1 MATFKFILSKSQHQK
16 KTKSNSSMLMLR
28 YTHKKR
34 VVLFTTSRNIEEK
47 YWDDK
52 NQIVK
57 RGYPSSE
64 RFNIIIRKIRK
75 KVEDIVSDLQIAG
88 EDPTVNYVKQI
99 YEGQATE
106 KEVKIQYSFFEYA
119 ELYLEM
125 AKKHKNEG
133 TVKTYR
139 TTINKLKEYE
149 KYARVKLDWS
159 IIDMDFYYDFL
170 EFYTGIQGFLTNG
183 FGRVIKIMKVILN
196 DATERGYNTNL
207 KYQNK
212 NFRAL
217 REEVNNI
224 YLSEAELKEIIDLD
238 LRNNKTLEQVRDLFI
253 VGCYTGLR
261 FSDFTQIKK
270 ENIIDGRFLKLK
282 TIKTDEWVTIPLF
295 DEVKAVMEKYKDQ
308 PNSLPKAFENQVMNK
323 HLKDVGRLAKIKED
337 FLKVRSKGK
346 ERVEETFKKH
356 ELMTTHTARRSFA
369 TNLFKKGVPSRVIM
383 KITGHRTEKA
393 FSSYIKISEDENA
406 ELMLRYL
413 EQAS

>member
-34 VVLFTTSRNIEEK
+34 VVLFTTSRNIEDK

-119 ELYLEM
+119 ELYLGM

-133 TVKTYR
+133 TIKTYR

-149 KYARVKLDWS
+149 KYARVKLDWNT
-159 IIDMDFYYDFL
+159 IDMDFYYDFL

>member
-1 MATFKFILSKSQHQK
+1 MATFKFILSKSQHQRK
-16 KTKSNSSMLMLR
+16 IKSNSSMLMLR

-34 VVLFTTSRNIEEK
+34 VVLFSTSRNIEDK

-52 NQIVK
+52 NQVIK
-57 RGYPSSE
+57 RGYPSAE

-75 KVEDIVSDLQIAG
+75 KVEDIVCDLQIAG
-88 EDPTVNYVKQI
+88 EDPVVDYVKQI
-99 YEGQATE
+99 YNDHTIE
-106 KEVKIQYSFFEYA
+106 KEIKRQYSFFEYA

-125 AKKHKNEG
+125 AKKHKNNG
-133 TVKTYR
+133 TIKTYR

-149 KYARVKLDWS
+149 KYSRLKLDWNN
-159 IIDMDFYYDFL
+159 IDMDFYYDFL

-196 DATERGYNTNL
+196 DATEKGYNTNL

-212 NFRAL
+212 SFRAL

-224 YLSEAELKEIIDLD
+224 YLSEVELKKIIDLD
-238 LRNNKTLEQVRDLFI
+238 LNDNKNLEQVRDLFI

-270 ENIIDGRFLKLK
+270 ENIVEGRLLKLK

-295 DEVKAVMEKYKDQ
+295 DEVKQIMEKYKDQ
-308 PNSLPKAFENQVMNK
+308 RNSLPKAFDNQVMNRY
-323 HLKDVGRLAKIKED
+323 LKDVGELAEIKGD

-369 TNLFKKGVPSRVIM
+369 TNMFKKGVPSRVIM

-406 ELMLRYL
+406 ELMLKYL
-413 EQAS
+413 ESIN

>member
-1 MATFKFILSKSQHQK
+1 MATFKFVLSKSQHQR
-16 KTKSNSSMLMLR
+16 KTKSKTSMLMLR
-28 YTHKKR
+28 YTHKKQ
-34 VVLFTTSRNIEEK
+34 VVLFTTGKNIEDK

-64 RFNIIIRKIRK
+64 RFNILIRGIRK
-75 KVEDIVSDLQIAG
+75 KVEDIASDLQITG
-88 EDPTVNYVKQI
+88 KDPNVHLVKQV
-99 YEGQATE
+99 YESNRVE
-106 KEVKIQYSFFEYA
+106 KETKIQYSFFEYA
-119 ELYLEM
+119 ELYLEK
-125 AKKHKNEG
+125 AKKHKNIG
-133 TVKTYR
+133 TIKTYQ

-149 KYARVKLDWS
+149 KYAQKKVNWNT
-159 IIDMDFYYDFL
+159 IDMEFYYDFF

-196 DATERGYNTNL
+196 DATENGYNINL

-224 YLSEAELKEIIDLD
+224 YLSEVELKKIINLD
-238 LRNNKTLEQVRDLFI
+238 LRNDKNLEEVRDLFI

-261 FSDFTQIKK
+261 FSDFSQIRK
-270 ENIIDGRFLKLK
+270 ENIIEGKFIKLK
-282 TIKTDEWVTIPLF
+282 TIKTDEWVTIPLMT
-295 DEVKAVMEKYKDQ
+295 EVAVVMGKYKDQ
-308 PNSLPKAFENQVMNK
+308 SNNLPKAFDNQVMNRY
-323 HLKDVGRLAKIKED
+323 LKEIGELAEIKEN

-346 ERVEETFKKH
+346 DRFEETFKKF
-356 ELMTTHTARRSFA
+356 ELITTHTARRSFA
-369 TNLFKKGVPSRVIM
+369 TNMFKKGIPSRVIM

-406 ELMLRYL
+406 ELMLRHL
-413 EQAS
+413 RNIE